1 MKRCI
6 FLIALLGTCVGAV
19 EITALGGGNYQKW
32 NDWYYSWWPPTPEP
46 RNYEGFGYHAG
57 GLISLR
63 FTKPSAPAFIGL
75 ETGTSFIKINYVELV
90 DSITTIIDGE
100 LVVVLPEPN
109 KRHFNKIIVPVLL
122 KILVPTGN
130 GFEWGVGIGP
140 AIIRTPSWTEH
151 YEIDGEEREYTR
163 PGETDIGLEVQASF
177 GFKVLPRI
185 WLRPSV
191 NALYNITADDPDTDK
206 KESERFFLFSLG
218 LALKI

>member
-6 FLIALLGTCVGAV
+6 LLIALLGTCVGAV
-19 EITALGGGNYQKW
+19 EITVMGGGNYQKW
-32 NDWYYSWWPPTPEP
+32 NDWYYSWWSPTPEP
-46 RNYEGFGYHAG
+46 CNYEGLAYHAG
-57 GLISLR
+57 GVVSVGFL
-63 FTKPSAPAFIGL
+63 KPSAPAFIGVESGFL
-75 ETGTSFIKINYVELV
+75 YMRTNYARQIDTFTIEASPRYMKKFVIPGIIKIM
-90 DSITTIIDGE
+90 T
-100 LVVVLPEPN
+100 PEAN
-109 KRHFNKIIVPVLL
+109 N
-122 KILVPTGN
+122 
-130 GFEWGVGIGP
+130 FEWGVGIGP